1 MTATMNIYHAGDL
14 FDFKHLAGNLL
25 LSDAIRN
32 VSRGFYRTVLPQN
45 AEGTQLRNTS
55 IRNGDLEL
63 VMSCHLAL
71 FNFDGTDLD
80 SGTVVEFMVAK
91 MLDIPC
97 VLLRTDFRNAG
108 DQSVNGDPWNL
119 MCSDYPRSQTVRIH
133 AMNLYHQCVSGSDGL
148 SACLDEIASQVIA
161 GLDHVRTMPSLFHG
175 DLEKA
180 REVYSWVVRACGN
193 DLDKLLTRERIAQ
206 IVKEK
211 AELQL
216 FA

>member
-1 MTATMNIYHAGDL
+1 MVATMNIYHAGDL
-14 FDFKHLAGNLL
+14 FDFKHLAGNQL
-25 LSDAIRN
+25 LSDVIRKI
-32 VSRGFYRTVLPQN
+32 SRGFYRTVLPQN
-45 AEGTQLRNTS
+45 AEENQLRNTS

-63 VMSCHLAL
+63 VVSCHLAL

-80 SGTVVEFMVAK
+80 SGTVVEFMIAK

-108 DQSVNGDPWNL
+108 DQSVCGDPWNL

-148 SACLDEIASQVIA
+148 SACLDEIASQVIV
-161 GLDHVRTMPSLFHG
+161 GLDHVRTLPSLFHG